1 MSKTIK
7 QIADELGVSK
17 QAVRKKIDNLG
28 LSTKLQTNGNQ
39 FAIDKRQ
46 ETAIKQA
53 FASCDRKPVTDNQSQ
68 TIDNLVVTLQ
78 EELKLKNKQI
88 ETLSNSLADVTTALA
103 ASQQQLSAAQ
113 ALHAGT
119 ISQLPPPKK
128 HFWQKQKPP
137 RE

>member
-39 FAIDKRQ
+39 FTIDKRQ
-46 ETAIKQA
+46 ETTIKQA
-53 FASCDRKPVTDNQSQ
+53 FASSDRQPVTANQSQ

-88 ETLSNSLADVTTALA
+88 ETLSSSLADVTAALA
-103 ASQQQLSAAQ
+103 ATSQQLSAAQ

-119 ISQLPPPKK
+119 ISQLPQPKK